1 MILASSIAL
10 GIVAAYLA
18 AAILQIV
25 RLRLGFRQALLY
37 VPLKLVYRIR
47 DRKVRAARAVQ
58 TPVIYVITHQSR
70 LDPALMLS
78 LLPEDTLHI
87 LDDESARS
95 PWLEPWRDLARTIA
109 FNAEHVFVSRRLVR
123 VLKGRGRLAVYLPDA
138 IEPDTKTYRLFRA
151 VARIALRA
159 DAKVVPI
166 FVGEARYLPFS
177 RSRATDGRKR
187 LFPRLSINT
196 LEPMTIAELMAL
208 SIKQPARAS
217 NALFDRLAEARLA
230 APDPK
235 RSLFL
240 ALRDA
245 AFRYGPRHPILESP
259 GPGGAESGQSAMSY
273 RQLFIDARAFG
284 HRFASVT
291 APGEAVGVLLP
302 NTGDTVVSLLALWSG
317 DRVAAM
323 IKPDTQSAGITT
335 AIRTALVRTVI
346 SSRSFIADAGLS
358 QAVEAAEKGGAK
370 FIWLEDVRK
379 NISIAEKLVA
389 AALWWWPVHMRQDA
403 ATPAAILFTSG
414 READPKAVVLSHAN
428 LLANARQIEARLS
441 IGLDD
446 SLLNLLPASRAF
458 GLTGGIVL
466 PLLAGTRLL
475 LDPAGLGATWPA
487 AIAARIS
494 PTIVLGND
502 TSLAAHDRL
511 AENFNLSG
519 LRFAMIG
526 TGTVDDETRRIWR
539 ERFGARIVEGFGV
552 TEAAPV
558 VSINTGTH
566 NREGTAGRLLPGMR
580 MKLEPVSGM
589 TQGGRLLIQGPNLM
603 LGYMRASQP
612 GVLQPLGDGWH
623 DTGDIVDVDR
633 EGFLTVIGRAG
644 RLASVGNEIVCL
656 DAVEALAYQLWPEG
670 HHAAIAVPHK
680 KKGEQVTLVTTAD
693 EPDLLRQFGRL
704 SGASDQL
711 IPHDII
717 TATELPRLDSGKI
730 DYAAVRQLAL
740 QRLGIE
746 AAA

>member
-18 AAILQIV
+18 VAILQIV

-58 TPVIYVITHQSR
+58 TPVIYAITHQSR

-95 PWLEPWRDLARTIA
+95 PWLEPWRALARTIV
-109 FNAEHVFVSRRLVR
+109 FKAEHVFVSRRLVR
-123 VLKGRGRLAVYLPDA
+123 VLKGRGRLAVYLPDT

-177 RSRATDGRKR
+177 RSRATDGRRR
-187 LFPRLSINT
+187 LFPRLSVNT
-196 LEPMTIAELMAL
+196 LEPITIAELMAL

-245 AFRYGPRHPILESP
+245 AFRYGPHHPIVESFEQ
-259 GPGGAESGQSAMSY
+259 AESGRMHATLSY
-273 RQLFIDARAFG
+273 RQLFVGARTFG

-302 NTGDTVVSLLALWSG
+302 NTADMVVSLLALWSG

-323 IKPDTQSAGITT
+323 IKPETQSAGITT
-335 AIRTALVRTVI
+335 AIRTALVRTVV
-346 SSRSFIADAGLS
+346 SSRSFIANAGLS

-370 FIWLEDVRK
+370 FVWLEDVRK
-379 NISIAEKLVA
+379 NITIAEKLVA
-389 AALWWWPVHMRQDA
+389 AALWWWPVHMRQEA

-428 LLANARQIEARLS
+428 LLANARQLEARLS

-446 SLLNLLPASRAF
+446 SLLNLLPVSRTF
-458 GLTGGIVL
+458 SLTGGIVL
-466 PLLAGTRLL
+466 PLLAGARLL
-475 LDPAGLGATWPA
+475 LDREALGSQREA
-487 AIAARIS
+487 AIAAKIRPSI
-494 PTIVLGND
+494 ILGND
-502 TSLAAHDRL
+502 TSLAAHGRL

-519 LRFAMIG
+519 LRFAMVG

-539 ERFGARIVEGFGV
+539 ERFGARIVEGFGL

-558 VSINTGTH
+558 VSINTATH

-580 MKLEPVSGM
+580 MKLEPVSGIP
-589 TQGGRLLIQGPNLM
+589 QAGRLLIQGPNLM

-612 GVLQPLGDGWH
+612 GVLQALGDGWH

-633 EGFLTVIGRAG
+633 EGFLTVMGRAG
-644 RLASVGNEIVCL
+644 RIASVGGEIVSL
-656 DAVEALAYQLWPEG
+656 DAVEALACQLWPDG
-670 HHAAIAVPHK
+670 QHAAIAVPDKH
-680 KKGEQVTLVTTAD
+680 KGEQVTLVTTAD

-704 SGASDQL
+704 AGASDRL

-717 TATELPRLDSGKI
+717 TIADLPRLDSGRI
-730 DYAAVRQLAL
+730 DYAAVRQMAL
-740 QRLGIE
+740 QRLGIV

>member
-18 AAILQIV
+18 AAVLQIV

-37 VPLKLVYRIR
+37 VPLKLVYRIG

-78 LLPEDTLHI
+78 LLPEETLHI
-87 LDDESARS
+87 LDEGSARS

-123 VLKGRGRLAVYLPDA
+123 VLKGRGRLAVYLPDS

-177 RSRATDGRKR
+177 RARAPEARKR
-187 LFPRLSINT
+187 LFPRLSIST
-196 LEPMTIAELMAL
+196 LEPMTVAALMAL
-208 SIKQPARAS
+208 SIKQPAPAS
-217 NALFDRLAEARLA
+217 NALFDRMAEARLA

-240 ALRDA
+240 AFRDA
-245 AFRYGPRHPILESP
+245 VFRYGPRHPIIESLEP
-259 GPGGAESGQSAMSY
+259 TETGTGQSVKSY

-302 NTGDTVVSLLALWSG
+302 NTADMVVSLLALWSG

-323 IKPDTQSAGITT
+323 VDPNAQSAGITT
-335 AIRTALVRTVI
+335 SIRTALVRTVI
-346 SSRSFIADAGLS
+346 SSRSFIADAGLA
-358 QAVEAAEKGGAK
+358 QVVEAAEKGGAK
-370 FIWLEDVRK
+370 FLWLEDIRK
-379 NISIAEKLVA
+379 NITIAEKLAA
-389 AALWWWPVHMRQDA
+389 AALWWWPVHMRQEA
-403 ATPAAILFTSG
+403 AKPAAILLTSG
-414 READPKAVVLSHAN
+414 REEDSKTIVLSHAN
-428 LLANARQIEARLS
+428 LLANARQLEARLS

-446 SLLNLLPASRAF
+446 SLLNLLPVSRAF
-458 GLTGGIVL
+458 SLTGGIVL
-466 PLLAGTRLL
+466 PLLAGARLL
-475 LDPAGLGATWPA
+475 LDPAALGTTRPA
-487 AIAARIS
+487 AIAAGIRPSI
-494 PTIVLGND
+494 ILGND
-502 TSLAAHDRL
+502 TCLAAHDWL

-519 LRFAMIG
+519 LRFAMVG
-526 TGTVDDETRRIWR
+526 TGPVDGETRRVWR
-539 ERFGARIVEGFGV
+539 ERFGARIVEGFGL

-558 VSINTGTH
+558 VAINTATH
-566 NREGTAGRLLPGMR
+566 NREGTVGRLLPGMR
-580 MKLEPVSGM
+580 MRLEPVSGIP
-589 TQGGRLLIQGPNLM
+589 QGGRLLIQGPNLM

-633 EGFLTVIGRAG
+633 EGFLTILGRAG
-644 RLASVGNEIVCL
+644 RLARIGSEVVSL
-656 DAVEALAYQLWPEG
+656 DAVEALARQLWPEG
-670 HHAAIAVPHK
+670 HHAAIAIPDKHL
-680 KKGEQVTLVTTAD
+680 GEQVTLVTTAD

-704 SGASDQL
+704 AGASDRL

-717 TATELPRLDSGKI
+717 TTGDLPRLDSGQI
-730 DYAAVRQLAL
+730 DYAGVRQMAL